1 MSEVI
6 RILSAIEQGDP
17 QAAEHCVRAGF
28 NQLDRVSEIGGGPH
42 DRAKNGLLG
51 QTPAVKQ

>member
-17 QAAEHCVRAGF
+17 HAAGDGKGALADLQVAFGF
-28 NQLDRVSEIGGGPH
+28 HWAEDAMAACEGFFF
-42 DRAKNGLLG
+42 AK
-51 QTPAVKQ
+51 AH